1 MKKRFITIIIISILT
16 TLSLAMTAQEVLDEM
31 EASNQ
36 EFDTSRQQYE
46 LTGVDADGNEE
57 STKLMDS
64 YILVTE
70 GNGDEKENYTMMRV
84 VEPRNLSGTTVMT
97 LSEDEQYVYM
107 PDYRKVKRITG
118 NSKNDNFLDTDLKYS
133 DISLLSGEVKEDNEP
148 SMLDETDTH
157 YTIKVDILDSET
169 DYDYMVMVITKNEL
183 LLEKTEFYNASGEKV
198 KEMLISDYTTI
209 DGYRIF
215 KKLEITDLEK
225 DHKTL
230 MELLEAEFDIP
241 ITERF
246 FSTLNMSS
254 RVLRYR

>member
-1 MKKRFITIIIISILT
+1 MKKGLLTILIVTLLT
-16 TLSLAMTAQEVLDEM
+16 TLTLAMTAQEVLDEM

-46 LTGVDADGNEE
+46 LTGVDGEGNED
-57 STKLMDS
+57 SSKIMDS

-70 GNGDEKENYTMMRV
+70 ANGDEKENYTMMRV

-148 SMLDETDTH
+148 SMLEETETH
-157 YTIKVDILDSET
+157 YTIKVDILDSDT
-169 DYDYMVMVITKNEL
+169 DYDYMVMVITKDGL
-183 LLEKTEFYNASGEKV
+183 LLEETGFFNAAGKKL

-215 KKLEITDLEK
+215 KRLEITDLEK

-254 RVLRYR
+254 RILRYR